1 MAHSASLVLFA
12 QVNPIAETSDGAL
25 IAADAKLGFDDNA
38 GFRQKDL
45 FAMKDE
51 SQEDPR
57 QANASAGA
65 PSACSRLL
73 GEPHRS

>member
-1 MAHSASLVLFA
+1 MCA

-38 GFRQKDL
+38 SFRQKDL
-45 FAMKDE
+45 FEMKDE

-57 QANASAGA
+57 QANASTRVPPAL
-65 PSACSRLL
+65 SMLL
-73 GEPHRS
+73 